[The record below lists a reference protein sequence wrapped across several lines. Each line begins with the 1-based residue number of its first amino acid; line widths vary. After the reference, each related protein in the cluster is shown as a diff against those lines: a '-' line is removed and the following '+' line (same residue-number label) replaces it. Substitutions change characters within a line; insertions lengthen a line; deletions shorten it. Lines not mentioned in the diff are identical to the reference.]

1 MNSTLLLAHTPLPP
15 IPVGQWGKKQ
25 DEQEQESSWVKMK
38 TGRSLT
44 ELPSWAKHR
53 FKLWKLTSDLL
64 TNSEYEEE
72 KKKNIKNAYGKHLL
86 IHADSFLSAL
96 PAPVQRIIQV
106 CRA

>member
-1 MNSTLLLAHTPLPP
+1 
-15 IPVGQWGKKQ
+15 
-25 DEQEQESSWVKMK
+25 MK

-106 CRA
+106 CRAWELESEVYYQISLCTQINLHY